1 MNFFLTRNFYL
12 FTITF
17 LVFLLTISCGDELI
31 EAKNEITSEDDAKI
45 GKTIDQAL
53 LNYIDT
59 FPNISLLDQQTY
71 AAAYTYVHQISQSI
85 NGSNIF
91 LALAAA
97 PQGTPYNNNHT
108 LTIRII
114 DQPGNSGAFI
124 LPGGYIYLYKDLLK
138 EINSEAAF
146 VPILAHLMACSKNRY
161 DVEKLEKRFS
171 TNFLLDVALGRDI
184 NPSSGAGISTILN
197 TLENEPYSTDLVD
210 ILDKEAENTVC
221 ELGYDINPY
230 AMWLISHSK
239 NNTNWCHQFP
249 RSQSQDDYT
258 AHLLSAVDSPLSC
271 NGSIIEGGYPQFK
284 DLLN

>member
-17 LVFLLTISCGDELI
+17 LVFLLTVSCGDELI

-53 LNYIDT
+53 LHYIDT
-59 FPNISLLDQQTY
+59 FPDLALLDQQTY

-91 LALAAA
+91 LALATD

-108 LTIRII
+108 LNIRII
-114 DQPGNSGAFI
+114 DQPGNLGAFI

-138 EINSEAAF
+138 EIDSEAEF

-161 DVEKLEKRFS
+161 DIEKLEARFS
-171 TNFLLDVALGRDI
+171 TNFLLDVSLGRDI
-184 NPSSGAGISTILN
+184 NPSSGAGIATILN
-197 TLENEPYSTDLVD
+197 TLENEPYATDLVE

-221 ELGYDINPY
+221 ELGYDIEPY
-230 AMWLISHSK
+230 AKWLVSHSSST
-239 NNTNWCHQFP
+239 TNW
-249 RSQSQDDYT
+249 
-258 AHLLSAVDSPLSC
+258 
-271 NGSIIEGGYPQFK
+271 
-284 DLLN
+284 